1 MTIMLDISPEA
12 EKRLRQRASLAG
24 VPFPQLLTRLVE
36 QAALTEEMPVSAQ
49 TNTKTEQHPDE
60 NFADYL
66 ERMGIRGAV
75 EGKPRAD
82 GRPWSEIEAA
92 CDTY

>member
-24 VPFPQLLTRLVE
+24 VPFPQLLTQLVE
-36 QAALTEEMPVSAQ
+36 QATLTEAEPEVTQRS
-49 TNTKTEQHPDE
+49 TETEQRPDE
-60 NFADYL
+60 NFSDYL
-66 ERMGIRGAV
+66 ERIGIRGAV
-75 EGKPRAD
+75 EGKPRED